1 MSTERKKTMTV
12 GELRAELAKWP
23 DDLQVAIPPDSCG
36 CCFPDHPQPAIQLVN
51 EVVVRNANE
60 WKRERDYY
68 YGPTDTK
75 KGRAKVVLISTFSKL
90 DTYHDGFVSTDAESD

>member
-23 DDLQVAIPPDSCG
+23 DDRQVAIPPDSCG
-36 CCFPDHPQPAIQLVN
+36 CCFPEHPQPAIRLVD
-51 EVVVRNANE
+51 EVMVRNHDE

-68 YGPTDTK
+68 YGPGQH
-75 KGRAKVVLISTFSKL
+75 KGRAEVVYITTFSKL
-90 DTYHDGFVSTDAESD
+90 DTYHDGFVDEEESD